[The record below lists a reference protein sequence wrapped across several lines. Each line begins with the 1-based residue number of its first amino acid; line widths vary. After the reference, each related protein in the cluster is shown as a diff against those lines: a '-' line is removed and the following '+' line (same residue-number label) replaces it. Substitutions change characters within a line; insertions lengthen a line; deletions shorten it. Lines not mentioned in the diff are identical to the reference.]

1 MLQGQVLRV
10 LRVRFFACVGRTYL
24 QRGGH
29 YLVADGEVL
38 RGEVVVLQVEG
49 DHVGE
54 DAHHGVVAEG
64 VDAADVEVAQEA
76 GRHGVPP
83 APGGPHG
90 RDDLQV
96 HQRDGGGVLQVVPE
110 ETTIDKSAPAAGFV
124 SGLCF
129 QSHVLKA
136 RLGDILFAL
145 FYFNF
150 YF

>member
-1 MLQGQVLRV
+1 M
-10 LRVRFFACVGRTYL
+10 CIGRTYL

-54 DAHHGVVAEG
+54 DAHHCVVAEG

-76 GRHGVPP
+76 GCDCVPP
-83 APGGPHG
+83 PAGRPHG

-96 HQRDGGGVLQVVPE
+96 HQRDLGGVLQVVP
-110 ETTIDKSAPAAGFV
+110 DKQQSQV
-124 SGLCF
+124 SP
-129 QSHVLKA
+129 Q
-136 RLGDILFAL
+136 
-145 FYFNF
+145 
-150 YF
+150 